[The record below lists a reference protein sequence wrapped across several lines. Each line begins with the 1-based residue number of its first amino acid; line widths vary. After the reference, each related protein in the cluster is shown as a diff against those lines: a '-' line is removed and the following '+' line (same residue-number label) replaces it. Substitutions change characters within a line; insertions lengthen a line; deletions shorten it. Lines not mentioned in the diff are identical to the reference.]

1 MPLPI
6 DIRVSLLD
14 GNGNTSKQV
23 AHIAAATTLAN
34 AFLYAQDLAE
44 ILDAL
49 SDAKVI
55 GAEVLAPVDLSGQD
69 IKTDPTVQ
77 SDIESGA
84 KFVFR
89 DAYGLLYTSR
99 IPAIVASCLVPN
111 SKLVDLQNAG
121 VQAYV
126 NGIIGVLGGDPG
138 VNSLTKAST
147 DIETLFS
154 ARQSFRRNL
163 KGRRR

>member
-1 MPLPI
+1 MANDGKTSPFG
-6 DIRVSLLD
+6 D

-89 DAYGLLYTSR
+89 DHAPPLENIR
-99 IPAIVASCLVPN
+99 
-111 SKLVDLQNAG
+111 K
-121 VQAYV
+121 
-126 NGIIGVLGGDPG
+126 
-138 VNSLTKAST
+138 
-147 DIETLFS
+147 
-154 ARQSFRRNL
+154 QSV
-163 KGRRR
+163 